1 MSRIARIMAAAIA
14 LVALIGFAVQF
25 HASLVRLGS
34 ATETTWVVLRYFT
47 IIANLLVAAVF
58 TGIAAGRASFAAPS
72 LLGGVTLAILLVGV
86 VYGLLLDG
94 LLELS
99 AGDNFADLLLHKVT
113 PVLVPLWWVT
123 FAPKGLLNGHDP
135 WRWTILPVIYLAYAL
150 ARGALE
156 GVYAY
161 PFMDVPKIGWLR
173 TEANALLLGVGF
185 LAAAYAFVWLDKLI
199 GRRAEPATP

>member
-1 MSRIARIMAAAIA
+1 MSRTARIMAAAIA
-14 LVALIGFAVQF
+14 LTALIGLAVQF
-25 HASLVRLGS
+25 HASLDRLG
-34 ATETTWVVLRYFT
+34 AIAETTWIVLRYFT

-58 TGIAAGRASFAAPS
+58 TGIAAGRVNFAAPS
-72 LLGGVTLAILLVGV
+72 LLGGLTLAMLLVGV

-99 AGDNFADLLLHKVT
+99 DGDKLADLVLHKIT
-113 PVLVPLWWVT
+113 PVLVPIWWLA
-123 FAPKGLLNGHDP
+123 FAPKGLLNSHDP

-161 PFMDVPKIGWLR
+161 PFMDVEKIGWLR

-185 LAAAYAFVWLDKLI
+185 LAAGYALVWLDKLI
-199 GRRAEPATP
+199 GGRAETASP